1 MPSTSNGRGNVL
13 SRLFGPLAMVI
24 AILLLLLLLLLLI
37 IIIIAVSITSSTN
50 NNVNHATHTNSNHNR
65 VVFHNIVY
73 SHNIHSVI
81 TITTTSI

>member
-24 AILLLLLLLLLLI
+24 AILLLLLLLL